1 MLILISVSTLI
12 YADVA
17 ELADALVLGTSV
29 NDVGVQVP
37 SSAPKRVKIKFHSL
51 FLYFVKLILCQKSPS
66 LLPYC
71 HRISQIDETARN
83 EVQDYINLKHSK
95 YTGFNFEFNP
105 YSFKIQREDDSWER

>member
-1 MLILISVSTLI
+1 M
-12 YADVA
+12 
-17 ELADALVLGTSV
+17 
-29 NDVGVQVP
+29 
-37 SSAPKRVKIKFHSL
+37 
-51 FLYFVKLILCQKSPS
+51 CQKSPS

-83 EVQDYINLKHSK
+83 EVQDYINLKRSK

>member
-1 MLILISVSTLI
+1 MYLTK
-12 YADVA
+12 A
-17 ELADALVLGTSV
+17 
-29 NDVGVQVP
+29 
-37 SSAPKRVKIKFHSL
+37 F
-51 FLYFVKLILCQKSPS
+51 S

-83 EVQDYINLKHSK
+83 EVQDYINLKRSK